1 MTLRILIAE
10 PDAFSQEALQALR
23 RMASVDCRRLDQA
36 GMRDAL
42 ANYDVVWI
50 RLALE
55 VRERDLPPVPRC
67 RVLVTATTGTDHVD
81 SASLDRVGITLLSLR
96 GRREFLEGIT
106 ATAELALC
114 LVLSLV
120 RHVPFAFDDVRAGRW
135 DRDSFLGRQLS
146 GLTAGIVGYGRLGRM
161 MGHYLL
167 ALGMEVLAFDL
178 IAGEMQ
184 AGVKRSES
192 LESLLAASDVV
203 TVHVSLNETSEG
215 LFSSRAFGAMKK
227 GALLVNTSRG
237 AVVDE
242 EALLRALE
250 SGQLGGAALDTVRD
264 EIGLDATSPLIRY
277 AAEHRNL
284 ILTPHIGGAAADA
297 RERCE
302 VFMAQ
307 RLVELLAT
315 LNQPRESAHED

>member
-10 PDAFSQEALQALR
+10 PDEFSPEALQALR
-23 RMASVDCRRLDQA
+23 RIAAVDCRRLDQA
-36 GMRDAL
+36 GIRDAL
-42 ANYDVVWI
+42 ASYDAVWI

-55 VRERDLPPVPRC
+55 VRERDLPPLPRC
-67 RVLVTATTGTDHVD
+67 RALVTATTGTDHVD
-81 SASLDRVGITLLSLR
+81 SASLERAGIALLSLR
-96 GRREFLEGIT
+96 GRREFLESIT

-114 LVLSLV
+114 LILSLV

-135 DRDSFLGRQLS
+135 NRDCFLGRQLS

-161 MGHYLL
+161 MSHYLL

-178 IAGEMQ
+178 IDGEMQ

-192 LESLLAASDVV
+192 LESLLAASDIV

-215 LFSSRAFGAMKK
+215 LFSSREFGAMKK
-227 GALLVNTSRG
+227 GALFVNTSRG

-250 SGQLGGAALDTVRD
+250 NGPLGGAALDTVRD
-264 EIGLDATSPLIRY
+264 EIRLSATSPLIRY

-302 VFMAQ
+302 VFMARQ
-307 RLVELLAT
+307 LVEFLAARDPS
-315 LNQPRESAHED
+315 QESDHGH

>member
-10 PDAFSQEALQALR
+10 PDEFSPEALQALR

-81 SASLDRVGITLLSLR
+81 SASLDRVGIRLLSLR

-106 ATAELALC
+106 ATAELALG

-161 MGHYLL
+161 MGHYLP

>member
-10 PDAFSQEALQALR
+10 PDEFSPEALQALR

-81 SASLDRVGITLLSLR
+81 SASLDRVGIRLLSLR

-106 ATAELALC
+106 ATAELALG
-114 LVLSLV
+114 LILSLV

>member
-10 PDAFSQEALQALR
+10 PDEFSPEALQALR

-81 SASLDRVGITLLSLR
+81 SASLDRVGIRLLSLR

-106 ATAELALC
+106 ATAELALG
-114 LVLSLV
+114 LILSLV

-264 EIGLDATSPLIRY
+264 EIGLVATSPLIRY

>member
-10 PDAFSQEALQALR
+10 PDEFSQEALQALR

-106 ATAELALC
+106 ATAELALG

>member
-10 PDAFSQEALQALR
+10 PDEFSPEALQALR

-81 SASLDRVGITLLSLR
+81 SASLDRVGIRLLSLR

-106 ATAELALC
+106 ATAELALG
-114 LVLSLV
+114 LILSLV

-161 MGHYLL
+161 MGHYLP

-184 AGVKRSES
+184 TGVKRSES

>member
-10 PDAFSQEALQALR
+10 PDEFSPEALQALR

-81 SASLDRVGITLLSLR
+81 SASLDRVGIRLLSLR

-106 ATAELALC
+106 ATAELALG
-114 LVLSLV
+114 LILSLV

-203 TVHVSLNETSEG
+203 TVHVSLNQTSEG

>member
-10 PDAFSQEALQALR
+10 PDEFSPEALQALR

-106 ATAELALC
+106 ATAELALG
-114 LVLSLV
+114 LILSLV

-161 MGHYLL
+161 MGHYLP